1 MRVAALTLLLL
12 LQAAAAWGAEVLRP
26 AAAILDYDLAG
37 TNLGMSPAAALAA
50 LRAGGFEQ
58 VSWSGEAAAPRFWS
72 YRLGETTVEVSQSG
86 GVITSIRYT
95 RRAAGSRGLDVGAE
109 LAAIKADFDLAA
121 GDCRERLPRAAVC
134 RVVDGDPPKL
144 ALSAEIVPGSMV
156 VQASRLP

>member
-1 MRVAALTLLLL
+1 MRAAALSLLLL

-26 AAAILDYDLAG
+26 SAAILGYDLAG
-37 TNLGMSPAAALAA
+37 ARLEMTPAGALAA

-58 VSWSGEAAAPRFWS
+58 VSWSGEAKAPRVWS
-72 YRLGETTVEVSQSG
+72 YRLGETTVEVSQSA

-95 RRAAGSRGLDVGAE
+95 RRAAGGLDVGAE
-109 LAAIKADFDLAA
+109 LAAIKADFGLAA
-121 GDCRERLPRAAVC
+121 GDCRETLPQAAAC

-144 ALSAEIVPGSMV
+144 ALTAEIVPGLMV